1 LTAANTSILYPC
13 SIVNNASDSEV
24 VIANISSLL
33 ATSFNITVA
42 NTFTNPASTYPQ
54 AYFTFITYSELNTEI
69 ERSPS
74 FPTTYLTITQPAA
87 FISFTVTRTSAR
99 NSDKANYTLAF
110 NQPSLFQTTAV
121 NTLTLGFPPEVDLSS
136 ASCANCTVSSSS
148 SRITVM
154 LDNSI
159 LTNSTSFNFTVLDVV
174 NAPSFQPPSSNFSA
188 TTVINANYYY
198 SSASAPD
205 NYLQTINSQPADILL
220 TNATA
225 FSNFKVAQADSLT
238 VVISNSN
245 NVYYYFLALNPQ
257 LIVQNITCSVPS
269 NFSWAFNPAL
279 HSLTLNRT
287 NPAIAFPSSFT
298 FVVAGFTNPVI
309 SSTQSVPCSLSGY
322 SASNYLVSQYSGS
335 QLSWSPACDF
345 PCETCNAV
353 NRSLCLSCIVNASIS
368 AFPYYYA
375 AQQVCLGAC
384 YSTQILSGGQCFD
397 CTNHC
402 LECSGSASR
411 CTACNTLSVYAY
423 YYNFSCLNSTSC
435 PLVYYADSTYNC
447 LPCPFPCSTCVNA
460 SQCFS
465 CALGAYWYGSNCV
478 SACPANSTIAN
489 TVNNTCDPCSTI
501 CATCLGSTDNCS
513 TCGANTVRFN
523 GSCLTNCTPP
533 NYVYL
538 ADCVSACLPPCLTC
552 QVMATY
558 CLSCLPNATSPLFLF
573 AGQCLSSCPSGFVVN
588 PTTYNCDSCSSLN
601 LSCSYCSP
609 NKNCS
614 FFAGP
619 LSCAADQL
627 YSCLKCDS
635 GFTFY
640 FNSALAV
647 YQCLTVLPDGYVS
660 LNFVAEPCDATC
672 LTCSNF
678 TTNCIYCSTLKLFS
692 GNCVSA
698 CPDGFYPRTTTITFN
713 SANHSTLVCAV
724 C

>member
-1 LTAANTSILYPC
+1 MLCAFTLFILSIELAACIPNVPEYANLLSLQPVRLAFTAPQTISYEVYSSSNVVAATNVSLLFVVDTQLGVSTGGSIVIVLNQISSAVGSTSCRLTAANTSILYPC

-159 LTNSTSFNFTVLDVV
+159 LTNSTSFNLTVLDVV

-309 SSTQSVPCSLSGY
+309 SST
-322 SASNYLVSQYSGS
+322 
-335 QLSWSPACDF
+335 
-345 PCETCNAV
+345 
-353 NRSLCLSCIVNASIS
+353 
-368 AFPYYYA
+368 
-375 AQQVCLGAC
+375 
-384 YSTQILSGGQCFD
+384 
-397 CTNHC
+397 
-402 LECSGSASR
+402 
-411 CTACNTLSVYAY
+411 
-423 YYNFSCLNSTSC
+423 
-435 PLVYYADSTYNC
+435 
-447 LPCPFPCSTCVNA
+447 
-460 SQCFS
+460 
-465 CALGAYWYGSNCV
+465 
-478 SACPANSTIAN
+478 
-489 TVNNTCDPCSTI
+489 
-501 CATCLGSTDNCS
+501 
-513 TCGANTVRFN
+513 
-523 GSCLTNCTPP
+523 
-533 NYVYL
+533 
-538 ADCVSACLPPCLTC
+538 
-552 QVMATY
+552 
-558 CLSCLPNATSPLFLF
+558 
-573 AGQCLSSCPSGFVVN
+573 
-588 PTTYNCDSCSSLN
+588 
-601 LSCSYCSP
+601 
-609 NKNCS
+609 
-614 FFAGP
+614 
-619 LSCAADQL
+619 
-627 YSCLKCDS
+627 
-635 GFTFY
+635 
-640 FNSALAV
+640 
-647 YQCLTVLPDGYVS
+647 
-660 LNFVAEPCDATC
+660 
-672 LTCSNF
+672 
-678 TTNCIYCSTLKLFS
+678 
-692 GNCVSA
+692 
-698 CPDGFYPRTTTITFN
+698 
-713 SANHSTLVCAV
+713 
-724 C
+724 